1 MKKTIRYIWGVLFG
15 MLLSCGI
22 YSCIKNDIP
31 YPRIQAQIVA
41 FEVEGQVGQAQIDA
55 TNQVV
60 SVQIADT
67 VDLKKVK
74 VTRFEITPDATASAT
89 PDVVDLSS
97 PIKLTL
103 SIYQDYEWTIRAT
116 QQINRIFTVDGQ
128 IGQAVFDPYHFDAF
142 VQVSLETDLAAVRI
156 RELMLGPADQTTQS
170 PSLEML
176 SDFSR
181 GGLNVEVRYRD
192 IVEQWTLHVLHTD
205 ADIITGTADAWSNVA
220 WLHGTGMEGATNGFE
235 YREADSET
243 WIAVPDAAITHN
255 GSEFTA
261 KLIHLKAETTY
272 RYRAV
277 AGEKQ
282 GEEKEFTTG
291 SAPQLPNSTFDEW
304 YNSKPDNSGFWTPS
318 GGVWDSGNKGSA
330 ILNTVVTMPTEDT
343 WNGKGKAVYMESKFA
358 GVGAVGKLGGGNVF
372 LGEFIDVDGTNGI
385 VHFGRPF
392 TERPTRI
399 RGHFKYSPKIIDKTG
414 TTVPDDKNPWK
425 HLVGRMDT
433 CHIFAFLGDWGTPF
447 EVRTNPYNQRIF
459 NKQDPGVIAYAEVC
473 VGEEVPEYIEFT
485 LEFEY
490 RATDRKPTHM
500 AFIATASKYADFY
513 TGAVGSKL
521 YVDDI
526 WIEYDYDE

>member
-192 IVEQWTLHVLHTD
+192 TVSYTHLTL
-205 ADIITGTADAWSNVA
+205 
-220 WLHGTGMEGATNGFE
+220 
-235 YREADSET
+235 
-243 WIAVPDAAITHN
+243 P
-255 GSEFTA
+255 
-261 KLIHLKAETTY
+261 TT
-272 RYRAV
+272 
-277 AGEKQ
+277 
-282 GEEKEFTTG
+282 
-291 SAPQLPNSTFDEW
+291 
-304 YNSKPDNSGFWTPS
+304 
-318 GGVWDSGNKGSA
+318 
-330 ILNTVVTMPTEDT
+330 
-343 WNGKGKAVYMESKFA
+343 
-358 GVGAVGKLGGGNVF
+358 
-372 LGEFIDVDGTNGI
+372 
-385 VHFGRPF
+385 
-392 TERPTRI
+392 
-399 RGHFKYSPKIIDKTG
+399 
-414 TTVPDDKNPWK
+414 
-425 HLVGRMDT
+425 
-433 CHIFAFLGDWGTPF
+433 
-447 EVRTNPYNQRIF
+447 
-459 NKQDPGVIAYAEVC
+459 
-473 VGEEVPEYIEFT
+473 
-485 LEFEY
+485 
-490 RATDRKPTHM
+490 
-500 AFIATASKYADFY
+500 
-513 TGAVGSKL
+513 
-521 YVDDI
+521 
-526 WIEYDYDE
+526 